1 MAQTLKSNGYDKIS
15 TKLAP
20 NFLIKLLANF
30 NNDLKGLLPYIGN
43 TYNGDI
49 SETMKT
55 FNWKPI
61 DLKETVLDTAKSA
74 EEVISK

>member
-1 MAQTLKSNGYDKIS
+1 
-15 TKLAP
+15 
-20 NFLIKLLANF
+20 
-30 NNDLKGLLPYIGN
+30 LLPYIGN
-43 TYNGDI
+43 TFNGDI

-61 DLKETVLDTAKSA
+61 DLKETVLDTAKSV